1 MSRPT
6 RLLASILARA
16 ALTTAVPAA
25 AAAETLQEALA
36 AAYETNPTLLGQ
48 RDQQRALDEIYVQ
61 AKVGWRPSLSGSV
74 QAQYEKA
81 PNSITDLAA
90 GSSAGSY
97 GYGALSLTQPLY
109 TGGRTLWAVRA
120 AEASVKAGREDLR
133 AVEASVM
140 FAVIQG
146 YLDVLRDQQ
155 ILGIRQADVATL
167 QRQVAEAKAKFDL
180 GQVTR
185 TDVAQADAQYQA
197 AVGALAAASGQLDVS
212 RAEFAAAVGRPP
224 GQLEDVA
231 VLPGVPTSLGEA
243 TRLAQTWNPL
253 LMQSLEQAR
262 ASKAQV
268 AQAKSGYRPTV
279 GLAGTFGY
287 IGPVAPPTL
296 RDYGQDVTGG
306 ITVNLPILT
315 GGLVQ
320 SQVRQASANDA
331 SAEMTIEITRRQ
343 VIQSVAQSWAR
354 FQANRAAAAAAEAQ
368 ASAADLALRGVQAEY
383 GYALRTTLDVLIAD
397 ENLRAAQ
404 STLAASRHDAL
415 LAEAAVLDAA
425 GRLEAA
431 DLLPGQAL
439 YDPKA
444 NFDKV
449 RRAGATPYEPVIQA
463 LDTLGAPRP

>member
-1 MSRPT
+1 
-6 RLLASILARA
+6 
-16 ALTTAVPAA
+16 
-25 AAAETLQEALA
+25 
-36 AAYETNPTLLGQ
+36 
-48 RDQQRALDEIYVQ
+48 
-61 AKVGWRPSLSGSV
+61 
-74 QAQYEKA
+74 
-81 PNSITDLAA
+81 
-90 GSSAGSY
+90 
-97 GYGALSLTQPLY
+97 
-109 TGGRTLWAVRA
+109 VRA
-120 AEASVKAGREDLR
+120 AEASVEAGREDLR
-133 AVEASVM
+133 AVEAMVM

-155 ILGIRQADVATL
+155 VLAIRQADVTTL
-167 QRQVAEAKAKFDL
+167 QRQVAEAEAKFDL

-185 TDVAQADAQYQA
+185 TDVAQAEAQYQA
-197 AVGALAAASGQLDVS
+197 AVGALAAAGGQLDVS
-212 RAEFAAAVGRPP
+212 RAAFAAAVGRPP
-224 GQLEDVA
+224 GQLEDIA
-231 VLPGVPTSLGEA
+231 ALPGVPASVGEA
-243 TRLAQTWNPL
+243 TRLAETWNPL
-253 LMQSLEQAR
+253 LLQSAEQAR

-268 AQAKSGYRPTV
+268 AEARSGYRPTV

-287 IGPVAPPTL
+287 VGPVAPPTL

-306 ITVNLPILT
+306 ITLSLPILT

-331 SAEMTIEITRRQ
+331 SAQMTIEITRRQ
-343 VIQSVAQSWAR
+343 VIQSVARSWAQ

-368 ASAADLALRGVQAEY
+368 ESAADLALRGVQAEY
-383 GYALRTTLDVLIAD
+383 GYGLRTTLDVLIAD

-431 DLLPGQAL
+431 DLLPGEPL

-449 RRAGATPYEPVIQA
+449 RTAGATPYEPAIQA